1 MEIKEINVSELKNKL
16 DNKEDFLL
24 LDVRNPDEYEYC
36 NIEATL
42 IPMGEIPE
50 RYQEIPKDKEVI
62 VHCHHGGRSKKV
74 IQWLQDNFQYTNLVN
89 LAGGIHSWS
98 EEIDSNVAIY

>member
-1 MEIKEINVSELKNKL
+1 MEIKEITVLELKNKI
-16 DNKEDFLL
+16 DNKEDFVLI
-24 LDVRNPDEYEYC
+24 DVRNPDEYQYC
-36 NIEATL
+36 NIEAQL
-42 IPMGEIPE
+42 IPMGDIPE

-74 IQWLQDNFQYTNLVN
+74 IAWLQDNFAYTNLIN
-89 LAGGIHSWS
+89 LSGSIHQWS